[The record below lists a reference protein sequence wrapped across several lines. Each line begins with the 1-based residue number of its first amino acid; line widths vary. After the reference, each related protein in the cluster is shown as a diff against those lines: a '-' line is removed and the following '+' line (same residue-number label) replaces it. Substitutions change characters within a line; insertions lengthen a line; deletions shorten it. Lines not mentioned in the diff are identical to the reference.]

1 MKVKIGN
8 YKNYFG
14 PYQLAEVLC
23 FWTLRKYEKPDYVEK
38 LGEWLAHG
46 YVEPEVGREVGK
58 VYKLKRKNQKGTI
71 ISNFLVWVDDKRERT
86 IKVKLDSWD
95 TYSADHTLAYIIL
108 PVLQKLKEDDAGIP
122 MVSDEDVPEELRST
136 NAGVKA
142 NQWDLDDNAEARWEW
157 ILNEM
162 IFAFESKVNDGEWE
176 DQFYT
181 SGTGEIEYKHLENG
195 NVELL
200 PDTRLKVDREGLK
213 SYQDRITNGFMLFGK
228 YYESLWT

>member
-1 MKVKIGN
+1 
-8 YKNYFG
+8 
-14 PYQLAEVLC
+14 
-23 FWTLRKYEKPDYVEK
+23 
-38 LGEWLAHG
+38 
-46 YVEPEVGREVGK
+46 
-58 VYKLKRKNQKGTI
+58 
-71 ISNFLVWVDDKRERT
+71 
-86 IKVKLDSWD
+86 
-95 TYSADHTLAYIIL
+95 
-108 PVLQKLKEDDAGIP
+108 
-122 MVSDEDVPEELRST
+122 
-136 NAGVKA
+136 
-142 NQWDLDDNAEARWEW
+142 
-157 ILNEM
+157 M